1 MKQPDKGTSSEAFK
15 LEGDAPEETVLG
27 AIEASSEFAKMGIS
41 PYFTSSKAFS
51 LDYSMDADPVIG
63 IRSIELWGTID
74 AGALGRM
81 GEDPNRTSPMDV
93 SVEDEGLFG
102 FRIVVVSSNG
112 ITTNRPVSG
121 DSADMWVYVDTVFRK
136 LASPQPSSVPA

>member
-1 MKQPDKGTSSEAFK
+1 
-15 LEGDAPEETVLG
+15 
-27 AIEASSEFAKMGIS
+27 MGIS

-74 AGALGRM
+74 AGRTWENW

-121 DSADMWVYVDTVFRK
+121 DTADMWVYVDTVFRK
-136 LASPQPSSVPA
+136 LASPQPSLVPALMLVL